1 MASMLKRIARY
12 IRIYGVF
19 LKNNLIGFMEYR
31 ANFYAS
37 LTMEVV
43 FLLSKLV
50 YLLFAYNFG
59 SPIGGMS
66 PDQTMLYV
74 GVYTLMIAVYT
85 GVFMENLFAMS
96 GLVTSGMLDMYITK
110 PLSLLFMVSLRRVN
124 YAIPIPNL
132 VAGLTLTITAWKRLG
147 IALDFASVMGLF
159 GIILSS
165 TIVMYAIFMIP
176 QALSF
181 WFVKS
186 TSVTELS
193 DKTWDLNNMPM
204 TIYSEPLRRIGMF
217 VVPILF
223 MTNMPTLYLIGRMT
237 LAYAVWVC
245 AAPLV
250 FFPLLLVLWKF
261 GVRRYTS
268 ASS

>member
-1 MASMLKRIARY
+1 MSKRLGRIAHY
-12 IRIYGVF
+12 IYIYGVF
-19 LKNNLIGFMEYR
+19 AKNNLIGFMEYR

-37 LTMEVV
+37 LTMEMV

-59 SPIGGMS
+59 GSINGMS
-66 PDQTMLYV
+66 PDQLMLYT
-74 GVYTLMIAVYT
+74 GVYTIMIAIYT
-85 GVFMENLFAMS
+85 GAFMENLFGMS
-96 GLVTSGMLDMYITK
+96 ALVNNGTLDMFLTK
-110 PLSLLFMVSLRRVN
+110 PLSLLFMVSLRRMN
-124 YAIPIPNL
+124 FALPIPNL
-132 VAGLTLTITAWKRLG
+132 VAGLTMLITAWRRLG
-147 IALDFASVMGLF
+147 NPVNAMNILGLM

-165 TIVMYAIFMIP
+165 TIVMYSIFMIP

-186 TSVTELS
+186 TALTELS

-204 TIYSEPLRRIGMF
+204 TIYSEPIRRIGMF
-217 VVPILF
+217 FLPILF

-237 LAYAVWVC
+237 LTYTVWVC
-245 AAPLV
+245 VAPVV
-250 FFPLLLVLWKF
+250 FFPALLVLWKI
-261 GVRRYTS
+261 GLRRYAS